1 MAKQNYVFYEKT
13 SPFPG
18 WIRMVG
24 HIDPDQA
31 PDGSTLA
38 ERLEQLK
45 IKYPDADY
53 KLFPP
58 GVLPD
63 SKAVKFDIA
72 TETLM
77 PFEPGDIT
85 PKAQEKLDQA
95 QKEQDFI
102 NNLPSWAQVE
112 TVVDNIAN
120 LADAKAFIKKL
131 SRITY
136 WLARNKKD

>member
-1 MAKQNYVFYEKT
+1 MAKKNYIFYEKT
-13 SPFPG
+13 NPFPG

-24 HIDPDQA
+24 HVDPDQP

-38 ERLEQLK
+38 ERLVALK

-72 TETLM
+72 TETLI

-85 PKAQEKLDQA
+85 PKAQEKLGQA
-95 QKEQDFI
+95 QKAQDI
-102 NNLPSWAQVE
+102 IANLPSWAQVE
-112 TVVDNIAN
+112 TVIDNIAN
-120 LADAKAFIKKL
+120 PADAKAFIKKL
-131 SRITY
+131 SRIVY
-136 WLARNKKD
+136 WLAKNKKD

>member
-1 MAKQNYVFYEKT
+1 MAKKNYVFYEKT
-13 SPFPG
+13 NPFPG
-18 WIRMVG
+18 WIRMIGQV
-24 HIDPDQA
+24 DPDQA

-63 SKAVKFDIA
+63 PEAIKFDII
-72 TETLM
+72 TETLI
-77 PFEPGDIT
+77 PFKPGNIT
-85 PKAQEKLDQA
+85 PKAQEKLVKA
-95 QKEQDFI
+95 QKAQDII

-112 TVVDNIAN
+112 TAVDNIAN
-120 LADAKAFIKKL
+120 LADAKTFIKKL

-136 WLARNKKD
+136 WLAKNKKD